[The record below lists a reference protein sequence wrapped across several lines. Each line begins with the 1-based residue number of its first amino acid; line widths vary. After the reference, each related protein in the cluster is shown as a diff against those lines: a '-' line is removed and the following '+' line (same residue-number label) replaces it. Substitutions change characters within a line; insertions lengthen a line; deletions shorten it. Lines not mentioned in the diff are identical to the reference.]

1 MERLNLKLPVILLSL
16 PHSLLGVVLQIYAA
30 ELGFD
35 PIETTGLFWVF
46 SMLVLGIRLF
56 SGRITD
62 RVGRRNTF
70 LLACGFY
77 TLSYFVFSISATLPM
92 LYLARVI
99 QAFGAAL
106 YITACYSMIGDIS
119 SDDFGRN
126 FGAFTGYRSKGGLYG
141 MAVSGISF
149 AGVSFI
155 AGWSRMFA
163 IFAIAG
169 VAAILL
175 AVRNVPETKKS
186 TDSDQIK
193 IKLPSDKKPVLWVYL
208 FACIANC
215 MANVVLVMYLN
226 AKFQPRFEQVA
237 LTFIAAIAVVAFIM
251 PRAGRMI
258 DSIGSF
264 KAMMLSML
272 LSAASLLLL
281 IFADSLVLFGAIWT
295 GYSIAVAILITSIDA
310 LYSSGIQDIN
320 RGSMMSKYI
329 WVSDAGAM
337 IGSALT
343 GVLFKAL
350 GMYATFLVAA
360 LLFGT
365 LSALSWVC
373 IKRHSKIVQ

>member
-35 PIETTGLFWVF
+35 PIETTGLFWVY

-126 FGAFTGYRSKGGLYG
+126 FGVFTGYRSKGGLYG

-186 TDSDQIK
+186 TASEQVK
-193 IKLPSDKKPVLWVYL
+193 IKLPSDKNPVLWVYL

-237 LTFIAAIAVVAFIM
+237 LTFIAAIAVVAFII

-310 LYSSGIQDIN
+310 LYSSGIEDIN

-329 WVSDAGAM
+329 SVSDAGAM

-350 GMYATFLVAA
+350 GIYATFLVAA

-365 LSALSWVC
+365 LCALSWVYM
-373 IKRHSKIVQ
+373 KRHSKIA

>member
-56 SGRITD
+56 SGRFTD

-169 VAAILL
+169 VAAILV
-175 AVRNVPETKKS
+175 AVRNVPETKRS
-186 TDSDQIK
+186 TDSDQVK

-237 LTFIAAIAVVAFIM
+237 LTFIAAIAVVAFII

-310 LYSSGIQDIN
+310 LYSYGIEDIN

-329 WVSDAGAM
+329 SVSDAGAM

-343 GVLFKAL
+343 GVLFKEL

-365 LSALSWVC
+365 LCALSWVY
-373 IKRHSKIVQ
+373 IKRSIKIAQ